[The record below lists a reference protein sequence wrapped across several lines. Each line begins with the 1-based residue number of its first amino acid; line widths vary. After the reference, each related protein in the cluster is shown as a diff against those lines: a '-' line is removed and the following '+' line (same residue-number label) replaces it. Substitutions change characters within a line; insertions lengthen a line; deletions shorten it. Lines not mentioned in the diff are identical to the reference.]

1 MTYWDEPEDR
11 PDAVERLLIQLLGEE
26 NAVELPE
33 ERPYRRVWPG
43 RIQIA
48 SGLLIIGAAFA
59 GYLGYAP
66 VLLCAGVVLVALGAG
81 VFAESAGRR
90 GMLG

>member
-1 MTYWDEPEDR
+1 MTYWGDDER
-11 PDAVERLLIQLLGEE
+11 PDAIERLLIQLLGEE
-26 NAVELPE
+26 NAARLPE
-33 ERPYRRVWPG
+33 EPPYRRVWPG

-66 VLLCAGVVLVALGAG
+66 VLLCAGVVLVAGGAAE
-81 VFAESAGRR
+81 FAYVAGRR